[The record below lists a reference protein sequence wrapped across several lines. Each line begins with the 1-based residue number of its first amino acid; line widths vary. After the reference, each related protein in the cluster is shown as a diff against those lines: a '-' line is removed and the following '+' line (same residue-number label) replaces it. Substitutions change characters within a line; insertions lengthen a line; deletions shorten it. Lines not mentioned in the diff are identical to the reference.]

1 MVGGENSDSRP
12 LRVAIADD
20 AVLLRE
26 GIGQLLRAGGVDVV
40 ASVDTA
46 EQLLALLDG
55 DDGRNGGH
63 DGDRIDAVVLDIRM
77 PPTHTDEGLRALE
90 SLRAAGSRVGV
101 LLLSMYTTAAF
112 AIRALSAGSGT
123 GYLLKDRVADGDTL
137 VNAVRTVAAGGSV
150 VDPEVVQLLVSARSS
165 EAAVES
171 LSSREVDVLRLMAEG
186 MSNAGIASA
195 LHLSLRTVESHIGHI
210 MNKLDIEDTTE
221 GHRRVLAVLRF
232 LGRDG

>member
-1 MVGGENSDSRP
+1 VVGGENSDSRP

-46 EQLLALLDG
+46 EQLLELLGDG
-55 DDGRNGGH
+55 TDAG
-63 DGDRIDAVVLDIRM
+63 GDRIDAVVLDIRM
-77 PPTHTDEGLRALE
+77 PPAHTDEGLRALE
-90 SLRAAGSRVGV
+90 SLRASGSTVGV

-112 AIRALSAGSGT
+112 AIRAMSAGSGT

-137 VNAVRTVAAGGSV
+137 VNAVRSVASGGSV

-186 MSNAGIASA
+186 LSNAGIAAA

>member
-46 EQLLALLDG
+46 EQLLELLGDG
-55 DDGRNGGH
+55 TGVGGAP
-63 DGDRIDAVVLDIRM
+63 IDAVVLDIRM

-90 SLRAAGSRVGV
+90 SLRAAGSTVGV
-101 LLLSMYTTAAF
+101 LLLSMYTTASF
-112 AIRALSAGSGT
+112 AIRAMSAGSGT

-137 VNAVRTVAAGGSV
+137 VNAVRTVAGGGSV

-171 LSSREVDVLRLMAEG
+171 LSSREIDVLRLMAEG
-186 MSNAGIASA
+186 LSNAGIASA

>member
-46 EQLLALLDG
+46 EQLLELLGDG
-55 DDGRNGGH
+55 TGVDGAP
-63 DGDRIDAVVLDIRM
+63 IDAVVLDIRM

-90 SLRAAGSRVGV
+90 SLRAAGSTVGV
-101 LLLSMYTTAAF
+101 LLLSMYTTASF
-112 AIRALSAGSGT
+112 AIRAMSAGSGT

-137 VNAVRTVAAGGSV
+137 VNAVRTVAGGGSV

-171 LSSREVDVLRLMAEG
+171 LSSREIDVLRLMAEG
-186 MSNAGIASA
+186 LSNAGIASA

>member
-1 MVGGENSDSRP
+1 VSGGQTDSSRA
-12 LRVAIADD
+12 LRVAVADD

-26 GIGQLLRAGGVDVV
+26 GIGQILRAGGMEVV

-46 EQLLALLDG
+46 EELLEAVETDG
-55 DDGRNGGH
+55 AV
-63 DGDRIDAVVLDIRM
+63 DAIVLDIKM

-90 SLRAAGSRVGV
+90 RLRAGGFNAGV
-101 LLLSMYTTAAF
+101 LLLSMYTSAAY

-123 GYLLKDRVADGDTL
+123 GYLLKDRVADADTL
-137 VNAVRTVAAGGSV
+137 VTAVRTVARGGSV

-171 LSSREVDVLRLMAEG
+171 LSGRERDVLRLMAEG
-186 MSNAGIASA
+186 KSNVGIAA
-195 LHLSLRTVESHIGHI
+195 ELHLSLRTVESHIGHI
-210 MNKLDIEDTTE
+210 MAKLDVDDSAE

-232 LGRDG
+232 LGRDV

>member
-1 MVGGENSDSRP
+1 VSGGQTDSSRA
-12 LRVAIADD
+12 LRVAVADD

-26 GIGQLLRAGGVDVV
+26 GIGQILRASGMEVV

-46 EQLLALLDG
+46 EELLDAVAT
-55 DDGRNGGH
+55 DGAV
-63 DGDRIDAVVLDIRM
+63 DAIVLDIKM

-90 SLRAAGSRVGV
+90 RLRAGGFQSGV
-101 LLLSMYTTAAF
+101 LLLSMYTSAAY

-123 GYLLKDRVADGDTL
+123 GYLLKDRVADADTL
-137 VNAVRTVAAGGSV
+137 VTAVRTVARGGSV

-171 LSSREVDVLRLMAEG
+171 LSGRERDVLSLMAEG
-186 MSNAGIASA
+186 KSNVGIAA
-195 LHLSLRTVESHIGHI
+195 DLHLSLRTVESHIGHI
-210 MNKLDIEDTTE
+210 MAKLDVDDSAE

-232 LGRDG
+232 LGRDV

>member
-1 MVGGENSDSRP
+1 M
-12 LRVAIADD
+12 
-20 AVLLRE
+20 LLRE

-46 EQLLALLDG
+46 EQLLELLD
-55 DDGRNGGH
+55 DGTGVGGAP
-63 DGDRIDAVVLDIRM
+63 IDAVVLDIRM

-90 SLRAAGSRVGV
+90 SLRAAGSTVGV
-101 LLLSMYTTAAF
+101 LLLSMYTTASF
-112 AIRALSAGSGT
+112 AIRAMSAGSGT

-137 VNAVRTVAAGGSV
+137 VNAVRTVAGGGSV

-171 LSSREVDVLRLMAEG
+171 LSSREIDVLRLMAEG
-186 MSNAGIASA
+186 LSNAGIAST